1 MKLSHSSIFQASQAN
16 SARTDDA
23 EEHLSRAGRSHF
35 SHSVFQPTSAQ
46 STSTVEDD
54 YHNSNYGNGPIYR
67 DRSRED
73 IVDINFD
80 ERHADDINFNF
91 EANIS
96 AKEDLNPNMNDFLS
110 RDALGLNS
118 HDGKS
123 QKLNSLANNMTSQAM
138 SPGTK
143 TPLLDL
149 ENAFQ
154 NLKHKMPVNQVRRSP
169 QNIGRN
175 ISDDQGRS
183 AHDSAVKIQRWY
195 RRHRSRRKTGKCNLF
210 YHPGN

>member
-1 MKLSHSSIFQASQAN
+1 MEDEISRG
-16 SARTDDA
+16 SARHA
-23 EEHLSRAGRSHF
+23 QF
-35 SHSVFQPTSAQ
+35 SHSVFQPTSARSS
-46 STSTVEDD
+46 STLEDAQD
-54 YHNSNYGNGPIYR
+54 YHNRNYDNGHVTQ
-67 DRSRED
+67 ED
-73 IVDINFD
+73 DLGLNLD
-80 ERHADDINFNF
+80 ERHTHGDDVNFNF

-143 TPLLDL
+143 TSLLDL

-169 QNIGRN
+169 QNISRN
-175 ISDDQGRS
+175 ISEEHAHTHACQAGRHPDEHVTKHVTD
-183 AHDSAVKIQRWY
+183 AAVKIQRWF
-195 RRHRSRRKTGKCNLF
+195 RRHRARRKAGES
-210 YHPGN
+210 

>member
-1 MKLSHSSIFQASQAN
+1 M
-16 SARTDDA
+16 
-23 EEHLSRAGRSHF
+23 
-35 SHSVFQPTSAQ
+35 
-46 STSTVEDD
+46 
-54 YHNSNYGNGPIYR
+54 YHEN
-67 DRSRED
+67 SRED
-73 IVDINFD
+73 IDINFD
-80 ERHADDINFNF
+80 ERPSHGDEINFNF

-169 QNIGRN
+169 QNIARN
-175 ISDDQGRS
+175 IADDQGRCTHES
-183 AHDSAVKIQRWY
+183 AIKIQRWY
-195 RRHRSRRKTGKCNLF
+195 RRHRSRRKAGKC
-210 YHPGN
+210 

>member
-1 MKLSHSSIFQASQAN
+1 M
-16 SARTDDA
+16 
-23 EEHLSRAGRSHF
+23 
-35 SHSVFQPTSAQ
+35 
-46 STSTVEDD
+46 
-54 YHNSNYGNGPIYR
+54 
-67 DRSRED
+67 
-73 IVDINFD
+73 DINFD

-195 RRHRSRRKTGKCNLF
+195 RRHRSRRKAGKCNLF
-210 YHPGN
+210 KRPFLPKLIFSVLSVFLSVKIMFEYLSVFLCL

>member
-1 MKLSHSSIFQASQAN
+1 M
-16 SARTDDA
+16 
-23 EEHLSRAGRSHF
+23 SRANRSQF
-35 SHSVFQPTSAQ
+35 SHSVFQPTSAR

-54 YHNSNYGNGPIYR
+54 FDYHNTNYGEHSNEDLRLNLSGRGPP
-67 DRSRED
+67 
-73 IVDINFD
+73 
-80 ERHADDINFNF
+80 ADDVNFNF

-118 HDGKS
+118 HSGKS

-154 NLKHKMPVNQVRRSP
+154 NLKHKTPVNQVRRSP
-169 QNIGRN
+169 QNVGRN
-175 ISDDQGRS
+175 VMDDHFKNCNMAATR
-183 AHDSAVKIQRWY
+183 IQRWF
-195 RRHRSRRKTGKCNLF
+195 RRHHSRQQAGQCADVLF
-210 YHPGN
+210 YSCFM

>member
-1 MKLSHSSIFQASQAN
+1 M
-16 SARTDDA
+16 
-23 EEHLSRAGRSHF
+23 
-35 SHSVFQPTSAQ
+35 
-46 STSTVEDD
+46 
-54 YHNSNYGNGPIYR
+54 
-67 DRSRED
+67 
-73 IVDINFD
+73 DINFD

-195 RRHRSRRKTGKCNLF
+195 RRHRSRRKAGKCNLF
-210 YHPGN
+210 SILLCQN